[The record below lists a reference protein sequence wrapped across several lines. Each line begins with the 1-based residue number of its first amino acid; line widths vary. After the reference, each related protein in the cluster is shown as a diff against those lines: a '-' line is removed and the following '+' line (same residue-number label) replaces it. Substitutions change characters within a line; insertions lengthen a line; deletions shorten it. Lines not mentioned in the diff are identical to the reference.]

1 MFISGTKV
9 VKNILKKDLDD
20 TDVIEEKPFIHI
32 TGFSEVTL
40 PALKESAKNKE
51 KKNKSDFNGLPD
63 GYTSKFPWGYLDDD
77 GNTLVLNL
85 SSKNIITIKVNDEID
100 LDYYNAVC
108 CYVGQAHSNL
118 TLVASN
124 YSASWVGQLSTE
136 IKAIAAGKKSVVK

>member
-63 GYTSKFPWGYLDDD
+63 GYTSKFPWGYLDDN

-85 SSKNIITIKVNDEID
+85 SSKNSVIIKVNDEVD
-100 LDYYNAVC
+100 LDYYNAIC
-108 CYVGQAHSNL
+108 CYAEQTCSNL
-118 TLVASN
+118 ALVVPE
-124 YSASWVGQLSTE
+124 YTASWVGQLSTE

>member
-1 MFISGTKV
+1 MFISDTKV

-63 GYTSKFPWGYLDDD
+63 GYTSKFPWGYLDDE

-108 CYVGQAHSNL
+108 CYVEQVYSNL
-118 TLVASN
+118 STIVPN
-124 YSASWVGQLSTE
+124 YSVDWTGTLSTE
-136 IKAIAAGKKSVVK
+136 IKIKAVDKKKSVK